1 MLRSVDDSFVVVI
14 TMLLG
19 ELDYGQMVGLDSD
32 SGGDNV
38 MLVKIIVLLF
48 IMMMSIVL
56 INLIIG
62 LAINDITT
70 LR

>member
-1 MLRSVDDSFVVVI
+1 MFRSLDDSFVIVV

-19 ELDYGQMVGLDSD
+19 EVDYDRFTHNEHTE
-32 SGGDNV
+32 NV
-38 MLVKIIVLLF
+38 VASKIVFLLF

-56 INLIIG
+56 INLVIG
-62 LAINDITT
+62 LSISDIST

>member
-1 MLRSVDDSFVVVI
+1 MFRSLDDSFVIVV

-19 ELDYGQMVGLDSD
+19 EVDYDRFTHNEYTE
-32 SGGDNV
+32 NV
-38 MLVKIIVLLF
+38 VASKIVFLLF

-56 INLIIG
+56 INLVIG
-62 LAINDITT
+62 LSISDIST

>member
-1 MLRSVDDSFVVVI
+1 MDDSFVVVI

-19 ELDYGQMVGLDSD
+19 ELDYELMTKS
-32 SGGDNV
+32 GDNV
-38 MLVKIIVLLF
+38 MLVKLIILLF

-62 LAINDITT
+62 LAINDIAT
-70 LR
+70 LRYTLK